1 MTASEVFEA
10 VTGSGSSDF
19 AMLVAILNR
28 RGAWCL
34 IGGLAVNCYVEPV
47 YTLDAD
53 IVVAASELSA
63 IKGDLIHAGFSVEE
77 FPHSLNATMPKSD
90 LRIQFTLDSR
100 YQGFVKNTKIQ
111 EVLDQQVPVA
121 SLENIVT
128 GKIWAWSDERRRL
141 SKCKKDELYT
151 PEDFTDEH
159 RMIAE
164 TTRQFIDN
172 EVIPHID
179 ELEKHDWKLARELVR
194 KAADLGLIGANIPE
208 EYGGLGLDQTSG
220 ALVGE
225 NIGRCASFA
234 TTLGAESGIGLL
246 PIIYFGTEAAKEK
259 YLPRIASGELITAYA
274 LTEAGSGSDAMA
286 AKATARLSDD
296 GTHYVL
302 NGEKMFITNGGFADI
317 FIVFAKVDGDKFS
330 AFIVERQEGLSPGAE
345 EHKMGI
351 KGSSTTP
358 LVLADAKAPL
368 ENLLGEI
375 GKGHKIAFNTLNIGR
390 FKLGAMCIGGM
401 KLMLHESIR
410 YANERQQ
417 FGKSI
422 SSFGAI
428 KSKLGEMAIRTW
440 VGEAMIYRTLGMIET
455 AIGDT
460 TDPDAKRR
468 AIEEYSAECSIIK
481 VALSEYCDYLADEMV
496 QIFGGYGY
504 SADYPAER
512 AYRDSR
518 INRIFEGTNEIN
530 RMLIPGRLMKSALSG
545 RLALLPAAQA
555 LMDEILTPQMAGFD
569 YDEGLLAAEEKLA
582 KNAKKV
588 GLMTLGT
595 AAQKYMMK
603 LGDQQEILIGIAD
616 VIMDAYAMESAIL
629 RARKLAASA
638 GEEAAARY
646 VDMTR
651 VFCNDA
657 VERIEA
663 RAKNTLAGMTDG
675 DELRTLLAALRR
687 FTKLT
692 PVNTIAARQR
702 IADVMIVA
710 NKYVY

>member
-1 MTASEVFEA
+1 MTVEKGKAMAA
-10 VTGSGSSDF
+10 VIEQKQIVQG
-19 AMLVAILNR
+19 
-28 RGAWCL
+28 GAFL
-34 IGGLAVNCYVEPV
+34 I
-47 YTLDAD
+47 
-53 IVVAASELSA
+53 
-63 IKGDLIHAGFSVEE
+63 EE
-77 FPHSLNATMPKSD
+77 RTPEEIF
-90 LRIQFTLDSR
+90 
-100 YQGFVKNTKIQ
+100 
-111 EVLDQQVPVA
+111 
-121 SLENIVT
+121 
-128 GKIWAWSDERRRL
+128 
-141 SKCKKDELYT
+141 T
-151 PEDFTDEH
+151 PEDFTEEH
-159 RMIAE
+159 RMIAD
-164 TTRQFIDN
+164 TTRQFVDN
-172 EVIPHID
+172 EVIPRLD
-179 ELEKHDWKLARELVR
+179 ELEKKDWKLARELVK

-225 NIGRCASFA
+225 NIGRSASFA

-246 PIIYFGTEAAKEK
+246 PIIYFGTDAAKQK
-259 YLPRIASGELITAYA
+259 YLPKIATGELITAYA

-286 AKATARLSDD
+286 AKATAKLSAD
-296 GTHYVL
+296 GTHYLL

-330 AFIVERQEGLSPGAE
+330 AFIVEKQDGVSPGAE

-358 LVLADAKAPL
+358 LVLSDAKAPV
-368 ENLLGEI
+368 ENVLGEI
-375 GKGHKIAFNTLNIGR
+375 GKGHKIAFNILNIGR

-401 KLMLHESIR
+401 KLMVHEAVR

-428 KSKLGEMAIRTW
+428 KAKLGEMAVRTW
-440 VGEAMIYRTLGMIET
+440 VGESMIYRTLGMIEA
-455 AIGDT
+455 AISDT
-460 TDPDAKRR
+460 TDPDAKLK

-481 VALSEYCDYLADEMV
+481 VALSEYCDYVADEMV
-496 QIFGGYGY
+496 QIYGGYGY

-545 RLALLPAAQA
+545 KLALLPAAQA
-555 LMDEILTPQMAGFD
+555 LMDEILTPQMASFD
-569 YDEGLLAAEEKLA
+569 DDEEVLAAEAKLA

-588 GLMTLGT
+588 ALMTLGT
-595 AAQKYMMK
+595 AAQKYMMT
-603 LGDQQEILIGIAD
+603 LADQQEILLGIAD
-616 VIMDAYAMESAIL
+616 IIMDAYAMESAIL
-629 RARKLAASA
+629 RAQKLSASQ
-638 GEEAAARY
+638 GEEASARY
-646 VDMTR
+646 IDMTR

-663 RAKNTLAGMTDG
+663 RAKNTLAGMSEG

-687 FTKLT
+687 FTKMT
-692 PVNTIAARQR
+692 PMNSITARQR
-702 IADVMIVA
+702 IADVLITA
-710 NKYVY
+710 NRWAY

>member
-1 MTASEVFEA
+1 MSAVVEQKKVVQGGSFLIEDRTTAEVF
-10 VTGSGSSDF
+10 
-19 AMLVAILNR
+19 
-28 RGAWCL
+28 
-34 IGGLAVNCYVEPV
+34 
-47 YTLDAD
+47 
-53 IVVAASELSA
+53 
-63 IKGDLIHAGFSVEE
+63 
-77 FPHSLNATMPKSD
+77 
-90 LRIQFTLDSR
+90 
-100 YQGFVKNTKIQ
+100 
-111 EVLDQQVPVA
+111 
-121 SLENIVT
+121 
-128 GKIWAWSDERRRL
+128 
-141 SKCKKDELYT
+141 T
-151 PEDFTDEH
+151 PEDFTEEH

-179 ELEKHDWKLARELVR
+179 ELEGKNWKLAREFVK

-208 EYGGLGLDQTSG
+208 EFGGLGLDQTSG

-246 PIIYFGTEAAKEK
+246 PIIYFGTDAAKQK
-259 YLPRIASGELITAYA
+259 YLPKIASGELITAYA

-286 AKATARLSDD
+286 AKATARLSED

-330 AFIVERQEGLSPGAE
+330 AFIVERQEGLTPGAE

-358 LVLADAKAPL
+358 LVLADAKAPV

-440 VGEAMIYRTLGMIET
+440 VGEAMIYRTLGMIED
-455 AIGDT
+455 AIGD
-460 TDPDAKRR
+460 DPNDLEAKMR

-481 VALSEYCDYLADEMV
+481 VALSEYCDFLADEMV
-496 QIFGGYGY
+496 QIYGGYGY

-530 RMLIPGRLMKSALSG
+530 RMLIPGRLMKSALG
-545 RLALLPAAQA
+545 GKLALLPAAQA
-555 LMDEILTPQMAGFD
+555 LMDEILTPQIIGFD
-569 YDEGLLAAEEKLA
+569 DDEGVLAAEQKLA

-603 LGDQQEILIGIAD
+603 LGDQQEILMGIAD
-616 VIMDAYAMESAIL
+616 IIMDAYAMESAIL
-629 RARKLAASA
+629 RTQKLAASQ

-646 VDMTR
+646 IDMTQ

-663 RAKNTLAGMTDG
+663 RAKNTLAGMADG

-702 IADVMIVA
+702 IADVMIAA

>member
-1 MTASEVFEA
+1 MIEDRTTAEIF
-10 VTGSGSSDF
+10 
-19 AMLVAILNR
+19 
-28 RGAWCL
+28 
-34 IGGLAVNCYVEPV
+34 
-47 YTLDAD
+47 
-53 IVVAASELSA
+53 
-63 IKGDLIHAGFSVEE
+63 
-77 FPHSLNATMPKSD
+77 
-90 LRIQFTLDSR
+90 
-100 YQGFVKNTKIQ
+100 
-111 EVLDQQVPVA
+111 
-121 SLENIVT
+121 
-128 GKIWAWSDERRRL
+128 
-141 SKCKKDELYT
+141 T
-151 PEDFTDEH
+151 PEDFTEEH

-164 TTRQFIDN
+164 TTRQFIDG

-179 ELEKHDWKLARELVR
+179 ALEKHDWKLARELVK

-246 PIIYFGTEAAKEK
+246 PIIYFGTEAAKAN
-259 YLPRIASGELITAYA
+259 YLPRIASGEIITAYA

-286 AKATARLSDD
+286 AKATARLSED
-296 GTHYVL
+296 GTHYIL

-330 AFIVERQEGLSPGAE
+330 AFIVERQEGLTAGAE

-358 LVLADAKAPL
+358 LVLADAKAPV
-368 ENLLGEI
+368 ENLLGEV

-440 VGEAMIYRTLGMIET
+440 VGESMIWRTLGMIED
-455 AIGDT
+455 AIGQ
-460 TDPDAKRR
+460 DPKDLEAKMR

-545 RLALLPAAQA
+545 KLALLPAAQA

-569 YDEGLLAAEEKLA
+569 DDDTLLAAETKLA

-588 GLMTLGT
+588 GLMVLGT
-595 AAQKYMMK
+595 AAQKYMMT

-616 VIMDAYAMESAIL
+616 IIMDAYAMESAIL
-629 RARKLAASA
+629 RAQKLAAA
-638 GEEAAARY
+638 QGEEAAARY

-663 RAKNTLAGMTDG
+663 RAKNTLAGMSEG

-692 PVNTIAARQR
+692 PVNTIVARQR
-702 IADVMIVA
+702 IADVMIAA
-710 NKYVY
+710 NKYAY

>member
-1 MTASEVFEA
+1 MSAVVEKKRVVQGGAFLIEDRTTAEIF
-10 VTGSGSSDF
+10 
-19 AMLVAILNR
+19 
-28 RGAWCL
+28 
-34 IGGLAVNCYVEPV
+34 
-47 YTLDAD
+47 
-53 IVVAASELSA
+53 
-63 IKGDLIHAGFSVEE
+63 
-77 FPHSLNATMPKSD
+77 
-90 LRIQFTLDSR
+90 
-100 YQGFVKNTKIQ
+100 
-111 EVLDQQVPVA
+111 
-121 SLENIVT
+121 
-128 GKIWAWSDERRRL
+128 
-141 SKCKKDELYT
+141 T
-151 PEDFTDEH
+151 PEDFTEEH

-179 ELEKHDWKLARELVR
+179 ELEKHDWKLARELVK
-194 KAADLGLIGANIPE
+194 KAAELGLIGANIPE

-246 PIIYFGTEAAKEK
+246 PIIYFGTDAAKEK
-259 YLPRIASGELITAYA
+259 YLPKIASGEIITAYA

-296 GTHYVL
+296 GTHYIL

-317 FIVFAKVDGDKFS
+317 FIVFAKVDGDKFTG
-330 AFIVERQEGLSPGAE
+330 FIVERQEGLTPGAE

-358 LVLADAKAPL
+358 LVLADAKAPV
-368 ENLLGEI
+368 ENLLGEV

-401 KLMLHESIR
+401 KLILHESIR

-440 VGEAMIYRTLGMIET
+440 VGEAMIYRTLGMIED

-460 TDPDAKRR
+460 TDPNAKMR

-481 VALSEYCDYLADEMV
+481 VALSEYCDFLADEMV
-496 QIFGGYGY
+496 QIYGGYGY

-545 RLALLPAAQA
+545 QLALLPAAKA
-555 LMDEILTPQMAGFD
+555 LMDEILTPQILGFD
-569 YDEGLLAAEEKLA
+569 DDDELLAAETKLA

-616 VIMDAYAMESAIL
+616 IIMDAYAMESAIL
-629 RARKLAASA
+629 RAQKLAAVQ
-638 GEEAAARY
+638 GEAAAARY
-646 VDMTR
+646 IDMTR

-657 VERIEA
+657 VERVEA
-663 RAKNTLAGMTDG
+663 RAKNTLAGMSEG

-702 IADVMIVA
+702 IADVMIEA